1 MSRLLH
7 TRSMERRSDHGNSP
21 GNCLTTAASCK
32 ISPNLPRL
40 DFVSLLRQLEAA
52 GYRFAR
58 YGERP
63 SDRHVLWRHDVD
75 VSMHRAARLAEIEA
89 ERGAVAT
96 YFVNPR
102 SAFYNLRSPKSRRLL
117 RRIRSLGHEI
127 GLHFDAGAY
136 STVTSDQP

>member
-1 MSRLLH
+1 M
-7 TRSMERRSDHGNSP
+7 
-21 GNCLTTAASCK
+21 
-32 ISPNLPRL
+32 
-40 DFVSLLRQLEAA
+40 SLLRPLEAG
-52 GYRFAR
+52 GYGFAR

-63 SDRHVLWRHDVD
+63 SGRHVLWRHDVD

-89 ERGAVAT
+89 ERGVVAT

-102 SAFYNLRSPKSRRLL
+102 SVFYNLLEPEIEVLL

-136 STVTSDQP
+136 PPRH

>member
-1 MSRLLH
+1 M
-7 TRSMERRSDHGNSP
+7 
-21 GNCLTTAASCK
+21 
-32 ISPNLPRL
+32 
-40 DFVSLLRQLEAA
+40 SLLRQLEAA

-102 SAFYNLRSPKSRRLL
+102 SAFYNLLEPEIEVLL
-117 RRIRSLGHEI
+117 RRIRSLAHEI
-127 GLHFDAGAY
+127 GLHFDVAP
-136 STVTSDQP
+136 TPP